1 MIYFVAMVA
10 GLAGILFGFD
20 EGVIAGA
27 LHALHAQFSISPLE
41 EGLMTAAVPF
51 GAIFGALLA
60 GPLSERHGRRKMLL
74 AAALLFTLGAVFAG
88 LITAVW
94 MLTLARLMLGV
105 AVGVAAMV
113 APLYISE
120 SAPTEK
126 RGMLVSIYQLAITLG
141 ILGAYLVN
149 FALDDQWRTMFML
162 GAIPGIALLAGMAML
177 SDTPRWLAAQG
188 RSSEARQAMARLRGQ
203 PADSPQIHQELN
215 AITQAAQQPDEPGRW
230 KTLLSPVIRPAFVV
244 GIGLFLLQQL
254 SGINAVIYYA
264 PTVFKEAGFDSGSTQ
279 IMATIGVGVVNVLMT
294 LVGMVLIDRIGRRKL
309 LYIGFAGTAVSLGMI
324 AIGAATGAQS
334 LDILAIIGLTLY
346 IAAFAASLG
355 PLPWVMMAEIF
366 PLHVRGLAM
375 SVTSL
380 ANWGF
385 NFLVVFSFPVLV
397 SWIGLGGVFGIYAL
411 VCVAGLV
418 FTWARVPETS
428 GVSLEAIERHLRS
441 GLPFQQL
448 GAASSGTV
456 TATDAPDITREQ
468 ATRLMASVIRLG
480 PYAAELLP
488 LTPDIG
494 RIAHGNHQIR
504 TALRLV
510 AQRAGAGQEDLV
522 RREHLATEKT
532 TLVAFIEHIRFA
544 SPRFLESVGEWPPGG
559 SRG

>member
-162 GAIPGIALLAGMAML
+162 GAIPGIALLAGMAVL

-215 AITQAAQQPDEPGRW
+215 AITQAAQQPDGPGRW
-230 KTLLSPVIRPAFVV
+230 RTLLSPVIRPAFVV

-448 GAASSGTV
+448 GAA
-456 TATDAPDITREQ
+456 
-468 ATRLMASVIRLG
+468 
-480 PYAAELLP
+480 
-488 LTPDIG
+488 
-494 RIAHGNHQIR
+494 
-504 TALRLV
+504 
-510 AQRAGAGQEDLV
+510 
-522 RREHLATEKT
+522 
-532 TLVAFIEHIRFA
+532 
-544 SPRFLESVGEWPPGG
+544 
-559 SRG
+559 